1 MKKLVTE
8 QGMGGGGEGVVST
21 TPANVTGGIAKFD
34 PLLSRNQK
42 REEVVRRMFKI
53 LDRIKRGK

>member
-8 QGMGGGGEGVVST
+8 QGMGGGGGEGVVST

-34 PLLSRNQK
+34 QIGRAH
-42 REEVVRRMFKI
+42 V
-53 LDRIKRGK
+53 